1 MLLLLVVLVQL
12 ANGIKINN
20 QFIEEPEDVET
31 VIGST
36 LILRCRTE
44 PLDESQVT
52 WCKNDF
58 CTLGKTRDLPFYPR
72 YEIIGHAHQGFFLIF
87 FLILFLKI
95 KFKLGEHHFKII
107 NVSLD
112 DIGMYQCQIRAG
124 PRRAGSM
131 SRKAKLTV
139 LRMFIK

>member
-20 QFIEEPEDVET
+20 QFIEEPKDVET
-31 VIGST
+31 IIGST
-36 LILRCRTE
+36 VILHCRTE

-72 YEIIGHAHQGFFLIF
+72 YEIIGQAHQGYSLYFFF
-87 FLILFLKI
+87 
-95 KFKLGEHHFKII
+95 
-107 NVSLD
+107 
-112 DIGMYQCQIRAG
+112 
-124 PRRAGSM
+124 
-131 SRKAKLTV
+131 
-139 LRMFIK
+139 